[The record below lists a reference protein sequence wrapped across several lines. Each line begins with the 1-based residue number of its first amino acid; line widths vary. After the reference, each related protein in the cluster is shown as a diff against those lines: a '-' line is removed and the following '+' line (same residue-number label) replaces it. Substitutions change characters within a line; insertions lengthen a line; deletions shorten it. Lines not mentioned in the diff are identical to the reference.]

1 MNVISID
8 KNISINGHGVMMGYL
23 DDKINRESFIDD
35 KLVISLLYTCCINY
49 IIPNTAI
56 YFIFTYISSIQ
67 LLTHYTQFLAQQL
80 CIG

>member
-35 KLVISLLYTCCINY
+35 KLVISL
-49 IIPNTAI
+49 
-56 YFIFTYISSIQ
+56 
-67 LLTHYTQFLAQQL
+67 
-80 CIG
+80 